1 VPCIFLLTQP
11 VTHES
16 SIDTGSI
23 KTQRKENRMALY
35 RVDAYVTVSCWT
47 LVEAESHQEAL
58 EKAKNRELATAHI
71 EPAESDREAWHVA
84 LDGSPTD
91 LFIESD

>member
-1 VPCIFLLTQP
+1 
-11 VTHES
+11 
-16 SIDTGSI
+16 
-23 KTQRKENRMALY
+23 MALY

-71 EPAESDREAWHVA
+71 EPTESDREAWHFD